1 VSRCS
6 AVVLMLPI
14 LDVLVLLMNPFP
26 RILASVSIV
35 MLVVDVLTLLLLA
48 VAIIDFLLTA
58 GLSLDLSLQ
67 FLLSLVRVS
76 TLKFSVV

>member
-1 VSRCS
+1 
-6 AVVLMLPI
+6 MLPI